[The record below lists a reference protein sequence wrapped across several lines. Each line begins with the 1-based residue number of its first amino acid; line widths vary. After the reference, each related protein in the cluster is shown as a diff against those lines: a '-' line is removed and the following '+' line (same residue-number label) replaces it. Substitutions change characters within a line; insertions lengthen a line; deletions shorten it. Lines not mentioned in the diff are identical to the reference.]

1 MAIAPKVEFTQPN
14 GTTPV
19 SLLDFD
25 TVDAG
30 TFSREFSILVWNNR
44 GQSSAVSDMTQCTVT
59 THDQN
64 GGNTGELVTGR
75 WIEVRVDSM
84 GENTFT
90 PIGGTN
96 SKTIQA
102 EGVGAGIISGA
113 ANNGTVAGAKQNYA
127 QLTFVANVPTLATA
141 GNVDFLIRVS
151 YQFP

>member
-84 GENTFT
+84 G
-90 PIGGTN
+90 
-96 SKTIQA
+96 KTHLLQS
-102 EGVGAGIISGA
+102 EEL
-113 ANNGTVAGAKQNYA
+113 TQKQFKQRA
-127 QLTFVANVPTLATA
+127 
-141 GNVDFLIRVS
+141 
-151 YQFP
+151 